1 MNVDSI
7 LCAPIIL
14 HHRVIGVI
22 QVQILYSVAPFASI
36 MPRSLTSRSRYPL
49 N

>member
-1 MNVDSI
+1 MLVAALWTEQHRAFHRDYDAPKDMSVDSI

-22 QVQILYSVAPFASI
+22 QVHVL
-36 MPRSLTSRSRYPL
+36 
-49 N
+49 